1 VSDSPTSSPQP
12 PGNQYGGAIAEYR
25 TNVKWVVSSFGA
37 VAAALVVGIQLT
49 SLGELHGYRLIWSVV
64 SAAVVFASILAII
77 GFTARVLSPLGA
89 TYAGFKEGDEFG
101 PLRNFLETDKNPLRG
116 QAETAEELA
125 EKYDQAVTIE
135 KEKWVA
141 DDGEAGEALG
151 SEYAAAKANRENLFP
166 VIIDVTDFGIFLR
179 TKQLFQQAMLA
190 VYIGVAFAAAGTIA
204 FAYLAN
210 PPAPPKKSTVDC
222 VAFYVS
228 LDQLLDDEPGLAKS
242 LPRMSLEPE
251 AKACGIKTA
260 AQQESLLSTL
270 AAR

>member
-1 VSDSPTSSPQP
+1 MSDSATSAPQA
-12 PGNQYGGAIAEYR
+12 GNQYGGAIAEYR

-49 SLGELHGYRLIWSVV
+49 SLGELHGYRLIWSVA
-64 SAAVVFASILAII
+64 SAAVVFGAILAII

-89 TYAGFKEGDEFG
+89 TYAGFKEGNEFG
-101 PLRNFLETDKNPLRG
+101 PLRSFLEQDKNPLRG
-116 QAETAEELA
+116 KATTAEMLA
-125 EKYDQAVTIE
+125 TKYDHAVTVE
-135 KEKWVA
+135 EEKWVA
-141 DDGEAGEALG
+141 DDEADETLK
-151 SEYAAAKANRENLFP
+151 SEYAAAKTNRENLLP
-166 VIIDVTDFGIFLR
+166 VVVDVTDFGIFLR

-210 PPAPPKKSTVDC
+210 PPAPPKKSTLGC

-228 LDQLLDDEPGLAKS
+228 LDELLDDEPALAKS

-251 AKACGIKTA
+251 AKACGIKTVV
-260 AQQESLLSTL
+260 QQRGLLSNL